1 MIKTTKRIVHRC
13 RRSGFTLLEATI
25 VSALMAFPAVMISAT
40 WSGFVRPTADITQ
53 RCRVAQEANLAV
65 ASLTRDLCG
74 SLAEDR
80 TGSKTKFKV
89 VGRMQPA
96 NSQLRLCFD
105 GGSSPN
111 GLADWA
117 SPDIIITYEVQSNKL
132 IRWNETSGTTFTVA
146 RDVDKFEAQDLG
158 SGKVQIKLTFKYR
171 KITQTYTLIA
181 RDP

>member
-1 MIKTTKRIVHRC
+1 MKPLVGAR

-25 VSALMAFPAVMISAT
+25 VSALMAFLAVLVSAA
-40 WSGFVRPTADITQ
+40 WSGFGRPAADIAEH
-53 RCRVAQEANLAV
+53 CHVAQEANLAV
-65 ASLTRDLCG
+65 ASLTSDFAG
-74 SLAEDR
+74 SLSEDR

-96 NSQLRLCFD
+96 NSQVRLCFD

-111 GLADWA
+111 GLADWG

-132 IRWNETSGTTFTVA
+132 IRWNETSGATFTVA
-146 RDVDKFEAQDLG
+146 RDVDQLEATDLG
-158 SGKVQIKLTFKYR
+158 GGKVEIKLTFKYR
-171 KITQTYTLIA
+171 KITQMYTLIA

>member
-1 MIKTTKRIVHRC
+1 MKTTKLIVWPP

-25 VSALMAFPAVMISAT
+25 VSALMAFLALFASVA
-40 WSGFVRPTADITQ
+40 WSGFGRPAADIAEH
-53 RCRVAQEANLAV
+53 CRVAQEANLAV

-80 TGSKTKFKV
+80 TGNKKKFKF

-96 NSQLRLCFD
+96 NAQLRLCFD
-105 GGSSPN
+105 DGPSPN
-111 GLADWA
+111 GLADWG

-146 RDVDKFEAQDLG
+146 RDVDTFEATDQG
-158 SGKVQIKLTFKYR
+158 GGKVELKLTFKYR
-171 KITQTYTLIA
+171 KITQTYTLTA